1 MDHLAKLK
9 QQLEHDCLIVAW
21 NPTESQL
28 QQIATQLANSAVTKK
43 SDVTAI
49 VVSVCPR
56 TRFLALEGIDNSDLR
71 ALLALAIQVAKSKG

>member
-1 MDHLAKLK
+1 MSHLEKLK
-9 QQLEHDCLIVAW
+9 QQLEHDCSIVAW
-21 NPTESQL
+21 SPTALQL
-28 QQIATQLANSAVTKK
+28 QQIATQLAKSEFLKR

-71 ALLALAIQVAKSKG
+71 ALLALAIQVANSKG